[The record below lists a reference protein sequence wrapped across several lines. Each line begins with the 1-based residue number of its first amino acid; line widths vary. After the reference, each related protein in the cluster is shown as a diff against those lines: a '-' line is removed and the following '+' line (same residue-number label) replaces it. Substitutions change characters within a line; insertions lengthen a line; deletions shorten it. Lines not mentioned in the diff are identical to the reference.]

1 MAAMRN
7 SWDGWGWMVIDGDG
21 DTLRFDSIHL
31 ISNKCHWIF
40 FYLDADEK
48 VEKYDEA
55 EVKHLIEVSHQ
66 TL

>member
-1 MAAMRN
+1 M
-7 SWDGWGWMVIDGDG
+7 SLD
-21 DTLRFDSIHL
+21 
-31 ISNKCHWIF
+31 F

-66 TL
+66 TLWISALLTKEAMKIQIV

>member
-1 MAAMRN
+1 MSLWRN
-7 SWDGWGWMVIDGDG
+7 
-21 DTLRFDSIHL
+21 
-31 ISNKCHWIF
+31 